1 LNYTVHFIEE
11 ATTVPPSLQDR
22 TALVTGSTDGIGAA
36 IARALAAEG
45 AHVVVSGRDTTRGEK
60 VVAAI
65 GEDGGR
71 ATFVR
76 ADLAGGAAA
85 VRDLADAA
93 RAAAG
98 GPLDIL
104 VNNAAMI
111 ITPAATAEVDEELID
126 QALAV
131 NVKAV
136 FLLTGFVAPA
146 MAARGSGAII
156 NMGSISGF
164 AGSAGSALYSAT
176 KATVHSLTKSW
187 ADEYGPSGVRVNT
200 VAPGPTLT
208 EKVASP
214 AIMEHVAPLLA
225 RVPSRRP
232 STPEEVAKAVVFLAG
247 DNASNIH
254 GATLSVDG
262 GYAAV

>member
-1 LNYTVHFIEE
+1 MPT
-11 ATTVPPSLQDR
+11 SLQGR

-45 AHVVVSGRDTTRGEK
+45 AHVVVSGRNPQGEK

-85 VRDLADAA
+85 VRGLADAA

-111 ITPAATAEVDEELID
+111 ITPAATAEVDKQLID

-131 NVKAV
+131 NVKAAI
-136 FLLTGFVAPA
+136 LLTGLVAPV

-176 KATVHSLTKSW
+176 KATIHSLTKSW
-187 ADEYGPSGVRVNT
+187 ADEYGPSGVRINT

-208 EKVASP
+208 EEGRLA
-214 AIMEHVAPLLA
+214 AIMTCRPVTRARPVA
-225 RVPSRRP
+225 
-232 STPEEVAKAVVFLAG
+232 AG
-247 DNASNIH
+247 QHA
-254 GATLSVDG
+254 
-262 GYAAV
+262 